1 MASQLVPLFHCPVCP
16 TPSPLVAPVTLFCG
30 HTVCARHVLIS
41 SPSPRLLR
49 LSSCPLPSCT
59 VSPSNPAT
67 LPNIPTSSRVTIYPA
82 TDVQLDVDAAAFATI
97 PQSRTDVTINKLA
110 SIVHR
115 HDRLS
120 RSTATLDSGSGSDS
134 DSDDEEISDTNTTR
148 PSPSQPGASTPG
160 STSIVPS
167 DASSSSSIST
177 QIASSLDA
185 SLQHQA
191 PARSNA
197 RKRRRKHLPPPRR
210 LDSPAQSTD
219 FEKELLNELSCE
231 ICFMLL
237 YQPITSPCQHTLCS
251 RCLYRSL
258 DHGRHCPLCRQD
270 LPGVM
275 YYQDHPFNQTI
286 ISIILTAFPEAYAER
301 GRLIEQEERHARLDT
316 PIFVCQLSFPGL
328 PIVLHFFE
336 PRYRLMLR
344 RCLEKPHPCFGMIMP
359 PSAAAGRPTGPDY
372 GTMLDIKKVRML
384 PDGRSMVETQ
394 GTYRF
399 RIMERGNL
407 DGYMV
412 SRIERIFDCDPLNSE
427 VPNLPDD
434 APAIPPAVLP
444 SVNLE
449 AGILN
454 AASVTTLP
462 SSSSALGT
470 PSSYAQEVQGLV
482 GVCQDFLNQVQ
493 HGGAPWVV
501 QRLNRLNHI
510 YGPIPT
516 DPTYFSYW
524 MAMALPIEET
534 EKAKLL
540 PVRSPLLRLRLV
552 VHWIEQLNSNWFVRQ
567 RSRAEYLR
575 DNPDVLIRWFTN
587 GCIVS

>member
-237 YQPITSPCQHTLCS
+237 YQPITSPCQHVRTLLSHPS
-251 RCLYRSL
+251 RFFLT
-258 DHGRHCPLCRQD
+258 PL
-270 LPGVM
+270 
-275 YYQDHPFNQTI
+275 F
-286 ISIILTAFPEAYAER
+286 S
-301 GRLIEQEERHARLDT
+301 
-316 PIFVCQLSFPGL
+316 
-328 PIVLHFFE
+328 
-336 PRYRLMLR
+336 
-344 RCLEKPHPCFGMIMP
+344 
-359 PSAAAGRPTGPDY
+359 
-372 GTMLDIKKVRML
+372 
-384 PDGRSMVETQ
+384 
-394 GTYRF
+394 
-399 RIMERGNL
+399 
-407 DGYMV
+407 
-412 SRIERIFDCDPLNSE
+412 
-427 VPNLPDD
+427 NLPD
-434 APAIPPAVLP
+434 LMF
-444 SVNLE
+444 
-449 AGILN
+449 
-454 AASVTTLP
+454 
-462 SSSSALGT
+462 
-470 PSSYAQEVQGLV
+470 EVS
-482 GVCQDFLNQVQ
+482 
-493 HGGAPWVV
+493 
-501 QRLNRLNHI
+501 I
-510 YGPIPT
+510 
-516 DPTYFSYW
+516 
-524 MAMALPIEET
+524 
-534 EKAKLL
+534 
-540 PVRSPLLRLRLV
+540 PLLRPWTSLSTLSPGFAWGHV
-552 VHWIEQLNSNWFVRQ
+552 LP
-567 RSRAEYLR
+567 RSPIQP
-575 DNPDVLIRWFTN
+575 DNHLD
-587 GCIVS
+587 